1 LKSNDILFLKRCE
14 RYNIDIQIVLT
25 KVDKVPQRLYYH
37 QLRAVVEG
45 IKRLNLKKVN
55 ERIIAVST
63 KSKFGVEVLKARV
76 IEALEHSKQRN
87 IDYQEDLLLSYVKE
101 LRVQR
106 TRIEEQPKTQS
117 K

>member
-1 LKSNDILFLKRCE
+1 M
-14 RYNIDIQIVLT
+14 LT
-25 KVDKVPQRLYYH
+25 KVDNVPKRMYYH

-63 KSKFGVEVLKARV
+63 KSKFGLEVLKARV
-76 IEALEHSKQRN
+76 IESLKYSQQRN
-87 IDYQEDLLLSYVKE
+87 IDYHEDLLLSYVKD